1 MVEPRDIVSVSE
13 LQDTLRSAL
22 HRVQR
27 TGRPIV
33 VTQRGKPA
41 GILMDVEAYAK
52 LVDLAERAE
61 LEEDIARGEHAIATG
76 DLHDWDQ
83 IKRERLGWLL
93 APGS

>member
-1 MVEPRDIVSVSE
+1 
-13 LQDTLRSAL
+13 
-22 HRVQR
+22 
-27 TGRPIV
+27 
-33 VTQRGKPA
+33 
-41 GILMDVEAYAK
+41 MDVEAYAK